1 MSLPSMDDCADCTP
15 KYLLRRLDSAPSATI
30 IWSLIPFILTWI
42 AMAGVAHYRLFPIL
56 SNTVKPQK
64 SDSLPQFK
72 TDPFKTTGAS
82 GNKRLTSQMLARLVF
97 ATSIGLSAVLVEL
110 LLCEI
115 SDTLHPAARAL
126 ALRVTLGGLLIL
138 SLLVTPALELHGFV
152 SSLTGAPSDDASTRR
167 KTKRQMRLII
177 EAALF
182 GGWLLA
188 FWYLPQTSI
197 LRSALDKSTKSSV
210 ETDGYS
216 HAFTQACLE
225 RVGIIGI
232 ALMASLSGFAAISS
246 LFQTFGV
253 RHRIVSASDL
263 LRKEEGLRA
272 TESMLEGKQS
282 RLRALQRKM
291 SEPAAGASSSPST
304 SSPISPLVNMGRSI
318 AGAFRGASSDVQEVK
333 ALQLEISGLETMR
346 YHLSSFLSSLRN
358 QHETQQLS
366 RTARGRA
373 LALANTVFACYCA
386 YRILSASVSSI
397 RRFAQPDRSFA
408 TADPINNFLALL
420 TTHWDSD
427 LDRAAWSRQISFLL
441 SGVMLLA
448 SFNAVLQTFRLFSR
462 FTPMLHFSGAAS
474 LTSLPLIISQVA
486 GTYVISSALLLRSNL
501 PEEVGGVISEALG
514 APLEARFVEGWFE
527 SWFLVAVVVTGM
539 GVVVGRKVG
548 GTGDYD
554 DDDVE
559 GMEMGKRS

>member
-1 MSLPSMDDCADCTP
+1 MNFPSMDDCADCTP

-30 IWSLIPFILTWI
+30 IWSLLPFILTWI
-42 AMAGVAHYRLFPIL
+42 ATAGVAHYRLFPIL
-56 SNTVKPQK
+56 SDTTKPQK
-64 SDSLPQFK
+64 PDSLPQFK

-82 GNKRLTSQMLARLVF
+82 GNRRLTSKMLARLVF

-138 SLLVTPALELHGFV
+138 SLLITPALELHGFV
-152 SSLTGAPSDDASTRR
+152 GSLTGAPSDDASTRQ
-167 KTKRQMRLII
+167 KTKRQMRFII
-177 EAALF
+177 ETALF
-182 GGWLLA
+182 GSWLLA

-197 LRSALDKSTKSSV
+197 LRSALDKSTTSSD
-210 ETDGYS
+210 EIGGYS

-253 RHRIVSASDL
+253 RHRIVSASDI

-291 SEPAAGASSSPST
+291 SEPAAAASPST

-346 YHLSSFLSSLRN
+346 YHLSSSLSSARS

-373 LALANTVFACYCA
+373 LAVANTVFACYCA
-386 YRILSASVSSI
+386 YRILSASFSSI

-474 LTSLPLIISQVA
+474 STSLPLIISQVA

-554 DDDVE
+554 DDE
-559 GMEMGKRS
+559 GEGVEMGKRS

>member
-1 MSLPSMDDCADCTP
+1 MSLPSMDDCADCTS
-15 KYLLRRLDSAPSATI
+15 KNLLRRLDSAPGATI
-30 IWSLIPFILTWI
+30 ILSLLPFMLTWI
-42 AMAGVAHYRLFPIL
+42 ATAGVAHYRLFPIL
-56 SNTVKPQK
+56 SDTTKLQK
-64 SDSLPQFK
+64 VDSLPQFK
-72 TDPFKTTGAS
+72 IDPFKTTGAL
-82 GNKRLTSQMLARLVF
+82 GNRRLTSQMLARLVF

-152 SSLTGAPSDDASTRR
+152 GSLTGVPSGDASTRR
-167 KTKRQMRLII
+167 KTKRHMRFII

-197 LRSALDKSTKSSV
+197 LRSALDKSTTSSD
-210 ETDGYS
+210 EIDGYS

-225 RVGIIGI
+225 RVGIVGI

-272 TESMLEGKQS
+272 TEAMLEAKQS

-291 SEPAAGASSSPST
+291 SEPAAGASQST

-346 YHLSSFLSSLRN
+346 YHLSSSLSSLRS

-366 RTARGRA
+366 RSARGRA
-373 LALANTVFACYCA
+373 LAVANTVFACYCA
-386 YRILSASVSSI
+386 YRILSASFSSI

-474 LTSLPLIISQVA
+474 STSLPLIISQVA

-554 DDDVE
+554 DDE
-559 GMEMGKRS
+559 GEGLEMGKRS

>member
-1 MSLPSMDDCADCTP
+1 MNFPSMDDCADCTP
-15 KYLLRRLDSAPSATI
+15 KYLLRRLDSAPSAAI
-30 IWSLIPFILTWI
+30 IWSLLPFMLTWI
-42 AMAGVAHYRLFPIL
+42 ATAGVAHYRLFPIL
-56 SNTVKPQK
+56 SDTTKPQK
-64 SDSLPQFK
+64 VDSLPHFK
-72 TDPFKTTGAS
+72 TDPFKTTGPL
-82 GNKRLTSQMLARLVF
+82 GNRRLTSQMLARLVF

-138 SLLVTPALELHGFV
+138 SLLITPALELHGFV
-152 SSLTGAPSDDASTRR
+152 GGLTGAPSDDASTRR
-167 KTKRQMRLII
+167 KTKRQMRVII

-197 LRSALDKSTKSSV
+197 LRSALDKSTVSSV
-210 ETDGYS
+210 DVDSYS

-291 SEPAAGASSSPST
+291 SEPAAGASPST

-346 YHLSSFLSSLRN
+346 YHLSSSLCSLRS

-366 RTARGRA
+366 RTFRGRA

-386 YRILSASVSSI
+386 YRILSASFSSI

-474 LTSLPLIISQVA
+474 STSLPLIISQVA

-554 DDDVE
+554 DDEGE